1 MGLIAA
7 ILVAHLV
14 GDYLLQSHWMA
25 VEKVNKWLPAIVH
38 GIVYTLPF
46 LFITQSIPALL
57 VIAGTHVVIDHY
69 RLAKHISWFKN
80 QFGPKNYRPKDLSN
94 NGYAEEVPGWMSVW
108 LMIITDN
115 TVHILINIAAVMW
128 L

>member
-80 QFGPKNYRPKDLSN
+80 QFGPKAYRVDGLAN
-94 NGYAEEVPGWMSVW
+94 NGYADEVPVWMSTF
-108 LMIITDN
+108 LMIVTDN
-115 TVHILINIAAVMW
+115 TLHILINILAVMY